1 MTPTAKLN
9 NPKPAA
15 LRPRDATI
23 LVTATGLE
31 EEETD
36 APNSLLLAPV
46 NNAAEEKA
54 NEEASD
60 PRECMLVLAKQEEN
74 LGEDVI
80 RTNNIPPAT
89 GVAATEPDR
98 KSAITRNNER
108 SSTRREQRRLGER
121 ERETRWW
128 VGGGQF
134 LDSNSD
140 GFSWLTI
147 VASLS
152 ATSLLT

>member
-1 MTPTAKLN
+1 LTPTAKLN
-9 NPKPAA
+9 NPKPAD

-54 NEEASD
+54 KEEASD

-98 KSAITRNNER
+98 KSAIARNNER
-108 SSTRREQRRLGER
+108 SSTRRENRGDSER
-121 ERETRWW
+121 ERH
-128 VGGGQF
+128 VGGWEE
-134 LDSNSD
+134 DSFRIRTRM
-140 GFSWLTI
+140 GFPD
-147 VASLS
+147 
-152 ATSLLT
+152 

>member
-1 MTPTAKLN
+1 LTPTAKLN

-23 LVTATGLE
+23 LVTATGLDK
-31 EEETD
+31 EETD

-46 NNAAEEKA
+46 NNAAEEKGK
-54 NEEASD
+54 EEASD
-60 PRECMLVLAKQEEN
+60 PRECMLVLTKQEEN

-80 RTNNIPPAT
+80 RTNNIPPTT

-121 ERETRWW
+121 ETRWW
-128 VGGGQF
+128 VRGGQF
-134 LDSNSD
+134 PDSNSD
-140 GFSWLTI
+140 GFSVTDNRGFALI
-147 VASLS
+147 H
-152 ATSLLT
+152 

>member
-1 MTPTAKLN
+1 LAPTAKLN
-9 NPKPAA
+9 SPKPAA

-23 LVTATGLE
+23 LVTATGLD

-36 APNSLLLAPV
+36 APNNSLLALV

-54 NEEASD
+54 KEEASD
-60 PRECMLVLAKQEEN
+60 LRECMLVLAKQEEN
-74 LGEDVI
+74 LGEDAI

-108 SSTRREQRRLGER
+108 SSMSQTRREQRRLR
-121 ERETRWW
+121 ERHTHTRWW
-128 VGGGQF
+128 VIGGQF
-134 LDSNSD
+134 SDSNSD
-140 GFSWLTI
+140 GFS
-147 VASLS
+147 
-152 ATSLLT
+152 

>member
-15 LRPRDATI
+15 LRPRDARI

-60 PRECMLVLAKQEEN
+60 PRECMLVLAKQEGN

-89 GVAATEPDR
+89 GVVATEPDR

-121 ERETRWW
+121 ERDTL
-128 VGGGQF
+128 VGGRRAVSGFELGWVF
-134 LDSNSD
+134 LADNR
-140 GFSWLTI
+140 GF
-147 VASLS
+147 ALS
-152 ATSLLT
+152 H

>member
-23 LVTATGLE
+23 LVTATGLD

-46 NNAAEEKA
+46 NNVAEEKA
-54 NEEASD
+54 KEEASD

-89 GVAATEPDR
+89 GVAATEPDH

-108 SSTRREQRRLGER
+108 SSTSQTRREQRRLGDSER
-121 ERETRWW
+121 ERH
-128 VGGGQF
+128 VGGWEEGSF
-134 LDSNSD
+134 RIRTRM
-140 GFSWLTI
+140 GFPD
-147 VASLS
+147 
-152 ATSLLT
+152 

>member
-1 MTPTAKLN
+1 LTPTAKLN
-9 NPKPAA
+9 NPKPAD

-54 NEEASD
+54 KEEASD

-98 KSAITRNNER
+98 KSAIARNNER
-108 SSTRREQRRLGER
+108 SSTRREQRRHSETER
-121 ERETRWW
+121 H
-128 VGGGQF
+128 VGGWEEGSF
-134 LDSNSD
+134 RIRTRM
-140 GFSWLTI
+140 GFPD
-147 VASLS
+147 
-152 ATSLLT
+152 

>member
-1 MTPTAKLN
+1 LTPTAKLN

-121 ERETRWW
+121 ERERDTL
-128 VGGGQF
+128 VGGRRAVSGFELGWVF
-134 LDSNSD
+134 LTDNR
-140 GFSWLTI
+140 GF
-147 VASLS
+147 ALS
-152 ATSLLT
+152 H

>member
-1 MTPTAKLN
+1 LTTTAKLN

-15 LRPRDATI
+15 LRPCDATI
-23 LVTATGLE
+23 LVTVTGLN

-36 APNSLLLAPV
+36 APSSLLLAPV

-54 NEEASD
+54 KEEASD

-74 LGEDVI
+74 LV

-98 KSAITRNNER
+98 KNAITRNNER
-108 SSTRREQRRLGER
+108 SSTSQTRREQRRFGER
-121 ERETRWW
+121 EMF
-128 VGGGQF
+128 VGGRRAVSGFELGWVF
-134 LDSNSD
+134 LTDNR
-140 GFSWLTI
+140 GF
-147 VASLS
+147 ALS
-152 ATSLLT
+152 H